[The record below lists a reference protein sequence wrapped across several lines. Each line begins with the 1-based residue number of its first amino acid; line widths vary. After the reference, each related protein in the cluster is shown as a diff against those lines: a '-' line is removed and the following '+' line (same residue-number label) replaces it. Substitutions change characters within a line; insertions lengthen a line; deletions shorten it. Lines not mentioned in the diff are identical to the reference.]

1 MTHAVV
7 VGAAPAAAEEAF
19 YRALLGSF
27 DLVVAADAAGEWC
40 VSLGRVPDIV
50 IGDFDS
56 AADGAADRLQAA
68 GAHVIRLSRDKDV
81 SDLDAAVEVAIDRG
95 ATAVT
100 LTAAFTG
107 RVDHTLSAFGSLS
120 RAAARA
126 SAGARDP
133 GWSATVA
140 TPDRRFEADLAV
152 GTLFSVLSPTGA
164 GGVTITGASFPLDGH
179 DLGSLSSRGVS
190 NEALG
195 GTVRVSVTLG
205 VVMVVVMDEAVTS

>member
-1 MTHAVV
+1 VTHAVV
-7 VGAAPAAAEEAF
+7 VGAAPATDAGGF
-19 YRALLGSF
+19 YRSLLGTF

-40 VSLGRVPDIV
+40 VSLGRVPDIA

-68 GAHVIRLSRDKDV
+68 GALVIRLSRDKDV

-107 RVDHTLSAFGSLS
+107 RADHTLSAFGSLA

-126 SAGARDP
+126 SADARDP
-133 GWSATVA
+133 GWTATA
-140 TPDRRFEADLAV
+140 TTPDRPFAAELAA
-152 GTLFSVLSPTGA
+152 GTLFSVLSPKGA

-179 DLGSLSSRGVS
+179 DLGSLSSHGVS
-190 NEALG
+190 NEASG
-195 GTVRVSVTLG
+195 GTVRVAVTAG
-205 VVMVVVMDEAVTS
+205 VVVVFVMDDTITS